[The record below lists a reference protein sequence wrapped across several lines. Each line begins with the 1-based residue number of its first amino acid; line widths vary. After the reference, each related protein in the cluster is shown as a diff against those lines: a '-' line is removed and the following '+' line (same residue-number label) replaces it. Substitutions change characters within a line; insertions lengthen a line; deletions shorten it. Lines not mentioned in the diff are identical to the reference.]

1 MAGLVVSV
9 LVIGVAV
16 VWLVL
21 RDEAYVATPD
31 RTTSSAIGPAALD
44 EALDRVEE
52 AVRTGDSAALED
64 TGVGYLVTNA
74 DRLRVRDLDLRYVE
88 QTGRTVD
95 GVRAT
100 VDVTWRFAGFDGEPA
115 RTEVAMTFRLDED
128 GAVLAAVGGGEGRSP
143 LWLTGPVEVRRTD
156 RVLVLGA
163 EGADL
168 PSVTARAEAAV
179 PVVRRVL
186 DAWRPRLVVEVPA
199 SAAGLG
205 DVLGAEDGQY
215 DGVAAV
221 TASPDGST
229 APDAPLHVFVNPDVL
244 GTLRSRGAQVVLSH
258 EATHVATRAPV
269 SAQPLWLL
277 EGFADYVALRDVD
290 LPLSTTASQVIE
302 QVREDGPPPALP
314 GPVEFDT
321 GTSHLGAAYEAAWLA
336 CVVLADRVGEQ
347 GLVDLYRAA
356 GSDGVEAALRDIAG
370 WTETELTQAWRARL
384 TELAGLPD

>member
-9 LVIGVAV
+9 LVIGAAV

-21 RDEAYVATPD
+21 RDDAYVATPD
-31 RTTSSAIGPAALD
+31 RTADPAIGPAALD

-52 AVRTGDSAALED
+52 AVGTGDAAALGD
-64 TGVGYLVTNA
+64 GGVGYLVTNA
-74 DRLRVRDLDLRYVE
+74 ERLRVRDLDLRYVE
-88 QTGRTVD
+88 QSGRTAD
-95 GVRAT
+95 GVHAT

-115 RTEVAMTFRLDED
+115 RTEVAMTFQPDED

-163 EGADL
+163 EGAD
-168 PSVTARAEAAV
+168 VGAVAARAEAAV

-186 DAWRPRLVVEVPA
+186 GAWRPRLVVEVPA

-205 DVLGAEDGQY
+205 DLLGADDGQY

-269 SAQPLWLL
+269 RSQPLWLL

-290 LPLSTTASQVIE
+290 LPLSTTAGQVIE

-321 GTSHLGAAYEAAWLA
+321 GTTHLGAAYEAAWLA
-336 CVVLADRVGEQ
+336 CVVLADRVGER

-356 GSDGVEAALRDIAG
+356 GSDGLEAALREVAG
-370 WTETELTQAWRARL
+370 WTEAELTQAWRARL